1 MKGLI
6 QVEGTSCD
14 GDTSEFRLWSCFYSW
29 PRQIEV
35 QANSEKP
42 QVVRESTEES
52 QMNTSLKNF
61 GESRYEKEDAFVELK
76 GTTLVAAH
84 CPKLSQTVSGGWTIL
99 GPTTY
104 SPTVLTTQLPMSGQN
119 FVFLCPPK
127 MNKNY
132 GDRVER
138 K

>member
-1 MKGLI
+1 MKNLI
-6 QVEGTSCD
+6 QVEGNSCD
-14 GDTSEFRLWSCFYSW
+14 GDISEFRLWSNFYSW
-29 PRQIEV
+29 PLQIEV

-61 GESRYEKEDAFVELK
+61 GESLYEKEDAFVELK

-84 CPKLSQTVSGGWTIL
+84 CSELSQTGSRRLDHSGSHDLW
-99 GPTTY
+99 PH
-104 SPTVLTTQLPMSGQN
+104 SSDNSASMAGQN
-119 FVFLCPPK
+119 FVFLCLPK
-127 MNKNY
+127 TNKNY
-132 GDRVER
+132 GDRVGR